1 MVLRRTYAR
10 KEKMGNWRK
19 LRNEKLYDLYS
30 STNINE
36 EIKVKEDEMGKACGM
51 NGQGMWHECRQ

>member
-1 MVLRRTYAR
+1 
-10 KEKMGNWRK
+10 MGNWRK

-51 NGQGMWHECRQ
+51 NGQGMWHEWARHVA